1 MINMPSIYVLSTQR
15 LRLNRLLANANAF
28 NHFLLN
34 NHFLLKLWICA
45 MALSG
50 WQNAIAK
57 EFDDKG
63 KLGGVIAVGGGATT
77 GFGSDENGKSTS
89 SFIGSAFQ
97 FHFGEEVWQ
106 RLHLGLSFDMNQG
119 KTQDSKYNQSLFAF
133 GAEARWRLNEAYQGL
148 FFLGGM
154 GIGAGGFETIKIK
167 DKDDFP
173 GGLSGGSIWKLG
185 IGYVIPL
192 YDQESKWLLSP
203 KLVYQQLMAQ
213 SGAKTTIDSFALSV
227 EILWGAGRK
236 DPVQEAKGSV
246 QRISQ

>member
-1 MINMPSIYVLSTQR
+1 MMNISCISLMSNHASHWHTLS
-15 LRLNRLLANANAF
+15 LNLVKTLIIVF
-28 NHFLLN
+28 VIF
-34 NHFLLKLWICA
+34 
-45 MALSG
+45 G
-50 WQNAIAK
+50 QGVGIAK

-63 KLGGVIAVGGGATT
+63 KLGAVVAVGGGATM
-77 GFGSDENGKSTS
+77 GYGSDENGKATS

-119 KTQDSKYNQSLFAF
+119 KTQDDKYNQSLFVF

-167 DKDDFP
+167 DQDDFP

-185 IGYVIPL
+185 MGYVIPL
-192 YDQESKWLLSP
+192 YEGGSKWLLSP
-203 KLVYQQLMAQ
+203 KLVYQHLSAQ
-213 SGAKTTIDSFALSV
+213 SGAKTTVDSFAFSI

-236 DPVQEAKGSV
+236 DAVQEAKGEV
-246 QRISQ
+246 QRIER